1 MTVKISSLVDHQLP
15 NYYKEEYPKFTAFL
29 KTYYQFLEQEG
40 YAIDILINQQA
51 YDDIDRTLDK
61 FIPYFKN
68 QYAELFPDTALVD
81 KRLLIKHI
89 KDFYLSKGSEE
100 SFKMFFQ
107 MVYGIKIGIEY
118 PAERVLRASDGAWE
132 KKIIIRVS
140 KDVGDPFSFSG
151 KIFDFITN
159 TGDTLKSAFCE
170 SVQAFA
176 VTTFPVYELLLRYSD
191 VNYTYLEIDAATKI
205 KTTIGS
211 DVITANLYT
220 MVVDTVISVEGSNYQ
235 IGDIGMVIGSGAGAR
250 ISVSNIDFTTGAITG
265 VKIDDFGVGYSPIAT
280 LEFTWG
286 TNNMI
291 WVNGATTYQ
300 MVVSTITNGVF
311 PSNGDGLGKVD
322 LVLGKM
328 AIYPR
333 KYSGTSG
340 WLSSDV
346 KLQDNYYYQIHSY
359 VIESNKS
366 YNDWFNPVK
375 ENVHIAGSK
384 SFSNISL
391 NNRYNVN

>member
-1 MTVKISSLVDHQLP
+1 MTVKISQLVDHQLP
-15 NYYKEEYPKFTAFL
+15 EYYKEEYPKFVAFL
-29 KTYYQFLEQEG
+29 KTYYEYLEQEG

-51 YDDIDRTLDK
+51 YDDIDRTLEK

-107 MVYGIKIGIEY
+107 MVYGIKIGMEY
-118 PAERVLRASDGAWE
+118 PSERMLRASDGVWE
-132 KKIIIRVS
+132 KKIIIRVA
-140 KDVGDPFSFSG
+140 KDVGDPFMFSG
-151 KIFDFITN
+151 KSFDFIDDAGNVVRT
-159 TGDTLKSAFCE
+159 AFCE

-176 VTTFPVYELLLRYSD
+176 IDTFLVYELLLKYSD
-191 VNYTYLEIDAATKI
+191 VNYTYIDIDSATKI
-205 KTTIGS
+205 RTVIGA
-211 DVITANLYT
+211 DTITANLYL
-220 MVVDTVISVEGSNYQ
+220 MVVDTIITHAGINYH
-235 IGDIGMVIGSGAGAR
+235 IGDAGSITGSGTGAR
-250 ISVSNIDFTTGAITG
+250 ISVSGIDITTGAITG
-265 VKIDDFGVGYSPIAT
+265 IKIDDFGVGYVYAAT
-280 LEFTWG
+280 LEFMWG
-286 TNNMI
+286 TNNLV
-291 WVNGATTYQ
+291 WYNGSTTYQ
-300 MVVSTITNGVF
+300 MVVASTIQATFGTT
-311 PSNGDGLGKVD
+311 GDGSGRAD
-322 LVLGKM
+322 LILGKM

-359 VIESNKS
+359 VIGSNKS
-366 YNDWFNPVK
+366 YDDWFKSVK

-384 SFSNISL
+384 AFSKICL
-391 NNRYNVN
+391 NNTYNVN